1 MPLNLKLDGNS
12 DSPLYKQIVEAIQR
26 GVHSG
31 KLPSG
36 YQLPTVRELADEMGI
51 SRGTIKHAYDQLQ
64 RLGIVEMTQGKGTF
78 ILGQTEEDNASR
90 KEKAM
95 NAIDQLFEQ
104 LENLGF
110 TPREMEI
117 YVGLKLRG
125 LEEKYDVV
133 KVAIMDCNPETLH
146 LIEDQLSQIGY
157 AEVASFGLGQL
168 NEVVEKLNSDYDLV
182 LTTSTHY
189 AQVEHYIHPANTLG
203 MMSLMPT
210 TKTVIRL
217 AKLPDHAS
225 VGIVAASDNFAS
237 LIRRNCQ
244 GMGAW
249 SEHLTIQL
257 FGNSDQLKSFL
268 VEKNVIVVPE
278 GYENFASAQERELL
292 ASFERNGGQ
301 LIPYD
306 YKIDR
311 GSFIYV
317 EELIKRCMN
326 QKRSH

>member
-12 DSPLYKQIVEAIQR
+12 DSPLYKQIVESIQR
-26 GVHSG
+26 AVHSG

-95 NAIDQLFEQ
+95 VAIDQLFEQ
-104 LENLGF
+104 LEDLGF

-133 KVAIMDCNPETLH
+133 KVAIMDCNPETLN
-146 LIEDQLSQIGY
+146 LIQEQLSQIGY
-157 AEVASFGLGQL
+157 AEVASFGLSQL
-168 NEVVEKLNSDYDLV
+168 NEVVEKLNSDYDLI
-182 LTTSTHY
+182 LTTSTHF
-189 AQVEHYIHPANTLG
+189 AQVEHFIHPAKTLG
-203 MMSLMPT
+203 MMALMPT
-210 TKTVIRL
+210 PRTIFHL
-217 AKLPDHAS
+217 AKILDESS
-225 VGIVAASDNFAS
+225 VGIVAASDNFAGI
-237 LIRRNCQ
+237 IRRNCQ
-244 GMGAW
+244 DMGDW
-249 SEHLTIQL
+249 SKHMDTQL
-257 FGNSDQLKSFL
+257 FGNRDKLRLFL
-268 VEKNVIVVPE
+268 MDKDVIILPE
-278 GYENFASAQERELL
+278 GYMVFASVQERELL

-301 LIPYD
+301 LITYD

-311 GSFIYV
+311 GSYLYV

-326 QKRSH
+326 KKRSL

>member
-26 GVHSG
+26 AVHSG

-104 LENLGF
+104 LEDLGF

-189 AQVEHYIHPANTLG
+189 AQVEHYIHPANALG
-203 MMSLMPT
+203 MMSLMCALIWWPNRRT
-210 TKTVIRL
+210 TTPFHWSWAIPLISIFLSLADLAYLYSLNQSEAMISVVSMVRRSSVII
-217 AKLPDHAS
+217 S
-225 VGIVAASDNFAS
+225 FA
-237 LIRRNCQ
+237 C
-244 GMGAW
+244 GA
-249 SEHLTIQL
+249 LL
-257 FGNSDQLKSFL
+257 FKEKNLKSKALDLLFILVGMLFL
-268 VEKNVIVVPE
+268 
-278 GYENFASAQERELL
+278 YL
-292 ASFERNGGQ
+292 
-301 LIPYD
+301 
-306 YKIDR
+306 
-311 GSFIYV
+311 GSF
-317 EELIKRCMN
+317 
-326 QKRSH
+326 